1 MGIPNMHSTIDYKR
15 LIDLYVYK
23 VDDVLLVENVNRG
36 KVKQIIKKSNR
47 VTTRKR

>member
-15 LIDLYVYK
+15 LIELQANK